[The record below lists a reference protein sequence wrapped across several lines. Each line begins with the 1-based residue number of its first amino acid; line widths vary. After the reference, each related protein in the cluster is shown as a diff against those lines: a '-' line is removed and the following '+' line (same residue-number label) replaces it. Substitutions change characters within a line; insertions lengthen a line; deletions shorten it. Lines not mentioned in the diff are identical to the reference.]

1 MWRFYGTR
9 FLANR
14 LALVGAVILLCIS
27 LAAWAAP
34 LLSRHNPNEQHLTQ
48 RLQSPSLFN
57 NSVTTPIPHPALSQE
72 ERESP
77 SFPSPLGRRWPEGG
91 IRPRGPDEGLQ
102 QLRSVRHL
110 LGTDDLGRDVFSRML
125 YGGRVSLRV
134 GLLAM
139 AISVTLGTLVGLTA
153 GYFGGAVD
161 AVLMRLVDIVL
172 CFPTIF
178 LILMVIA
185 FLEPSLWNVMAVIGF
200 TSWPGL
206 ARLVRGETLS
216 LRERD
221 FILAARGLGL
231 SSPRILFVH
240 LLPNLVAPILVSATL
255 GVGTAIL
262 TESALSFLGL
272 GVQPPMAS
280 WGNIL
285 TGGKDYLHVAWWLSV
300 FPGVAILVTVL
311 ALNLL
316 GEGLRDVFDPREN
329 P

>member
-1 MWRFYGTR
+1 MRR
-9 FLANR
+9 FLGHR
-14 LALVGAVILLCIS
+14 LALSGAGVLFALGV
-27 LAAWAAP
+27 ATWAAP
-34 LLSRHNPNEQHLTQ
+34 VLSRSDPNEQHLTE
-48 RLQSPSLFN
+48 RLQSPSAKHF
-57 NSVTTPIPHPALSQE
+57 
-72 ERESP
+72 
-77 SFPSPLGRRWPEGG
+77 
-91 IRPRGPDEGLQ
+91 
-102 QLRSVRHL
+102 
-110 LGTDDLGRDVFSRML
+110 LGTDDLGRDVFARLL

-134 GLLAM
+134 GILAV
-139 AISVTLGTLVGLTA
+139 AISVTLGTLIGVSA
-153 GYFGGAVD
+153 GYFGGFVD
-161 AVLMRLVDIVL
+161 VVFMRTVDIVL

-240 LLPNLVAPILVSATL
+240 LLPHLVAPVLVSATL
-255 GVGTAIL
+255 GVGGAIL

-285 TGGKDYLHVAWWLSV
+285 TGGKDYMHVAWWLSV
-300 FPGVAILVTVL
+300 FPGAAILVTVL
-311 ALNLL
+311 ALNVL
-316 GEGLRDVFDPREN
+316 GEGLRDVFDPKAN

>member
-1 MWRFYGTR
+1 MGRYDRTR
-9 FLANR
+9 FLSNR
-14 LALVGAVILLCIS
+14 LALAGALILFLIG
-27 LAAWAAP
+27 LASWAAP
-34 LLSRHNPNEQHLTQ
+34 LLTRDPPNEQHLTE
-48 RLQSPSLFN
+48 RLKSPS
-57 NSVTTPIPHPALSQE
+57 A
-72 ERESP
+72 
-77 SFPSPLGRRWPEGG
+77 
-91 IRPRGPDEGLQ
+91 
-102 QLRSVRHL
+102 RHL

-139 AISVTLGTLVGLTA
+139 VLSVTLGTLVGLTA

-161 AVLMRLVDIVL
+161 AALMRLVDIVL

-185 FLEPSLWNVMAVIGF
+185 FLEPSLWNVMAVIGL

-231 SSPRILFVH
+231 SSPKILFVH
-240 LLPNLVAPILVSATL
+240 FLPNLVAPILVSATL
-255 GVGTAIL
+255 GVGGAIL

-285 TGGKDYLHVAWWLSV
+285 TSGKDYLHVAWWLSV

-316 GEGLRDVFDPREN
+316 GEGLRDIFDPRETT
-329 P
+329 

>member
-1 MWRFYGTR
+1 MWRYYGIR
-9 FLANR
+9 FLGNR
-14 LALVGAVILLCIS
+14 LALAGAIALLFIG
-27 LAAWAAP
+27 LAAWTAP
-34 LLSRHNPNEQHLTQ
+34 LLTRHNPNEQRLTE
-48 RLQSPSLFN
+48 RLQSPSAN
-57 NSVTTPIPHPALSQE
+57 
-72 ERESP
+72 
-77 SFPSPLGRRWPEGG
+77 
-91 IRPRGPDEGLQ
+91 
-102 QLRSVRHL
+102 HL

-134 GLLAM
+134 GLLAV
-139 AISVTLGTLVGLTA
+139 AISVTLGTLVGLVA
-153 GYFGGAVD
+153 GYWGGVTD

-221 FILAARGLGL
+221 FVLAARGLGL
-231 SSPRILFVH
+231 SAPRILFVH
-240 LLPNLVAPILVSATL
+240 LLPHLVAPILVSATL
-255 GVGTAIL
+255 GVGGAIL

-272 GVQPPMAS
+272 GVQPPLAS

-285 TGGKDYLHVAWWLSV
+285 TSGKDYLHVAWWLSI

-329 P
+329 Q

>member
-1 MWRFYGTR
+1 MMWRYYGIR
-9 FLANR
+9 FLGNR
-14 LALVGAVILLCIS
+14 LALAGAIALLFIG
-27 LAAWAAP
+27 LAAWTAP
-34 LLSRHNPNEQHLTQ
+34 LLTRHNPNEQRLTE
-48 RLQSPSLFN
+48 RLQSPSAN
-57 NSVTTPIPHPALSQE
+57 
-72 ERESP
+72 
-77 SFPSPLGRRWPEGG
+77 
-91 IRPRGPDEGLQ
+91 
-102 QLRSVRHL
+102 HL

-134 GLLAM
+134 GLLAV
-139 AISVTLGTLVGLTA
+139 AISVTLGTLVGLVA
-153 GYFGGAVD
+153 GYWGGVTD

-221 FILAARGLGL
+221 FVLAARGLGL
-231 SSPRILFVH
+231 SAPRILFVH
-240 LLPNLVAPILVSATL
+240 LLPHLVAPILVSATL
-255 GVGTAIL
+255 GVGGAIL

-272 GVQPPMAS
+272 GVQPPFAS

-285 TGGKDYLHVAWWLSV
+285 TSGKDYLHVAWWLSV
-300 FPGVAILVTVL
+300 FPGLAILVSVL

-329 P
+329 A

>member
-14 LALVGAVILLCIS
+14 LALAGAVILLCIG

-34 LLSRHNPNEQHLTQ
+34 LLTRKNPNEQRVTE
-48 RLQSPSLFN
+48 RLQAPS
-57 NSVTTPIPHPALSQE
+57 A
-72 ERESP
+72 
-77 SFPSPLGRRWPEGG
+77 
-91 IRPRGPDEGLQ
+91 
-102 QLRSVRHL
+102 RHFI
-110 LGTDDLGRDVFSRML
+110 GTDDLGRDVFSRML

-134 GLLAM
+134 GLLAVVL
-139 AISVTLGTLVGLTA
+139 SVSMGTLVGLAA

-161 AVLMRLVDIVL
+161 AALMRLVDIVL

-231 SSPRILFVH
+231 SAPRILFVH
-240 LLPNLVAPILVSATL
+240 LLPNLAAPILVSATL
-255 GVGTAIL
+255 GVGSAIL

-300 FPGVAILVTVL
+300 FPGAAILVTVL

-316 GEGLRDVFDPREN
+316 GEGLRDVLDPREN
-329 P
+329 Q

>member
-1 MWRFYGTR
+1 MWRYYGR
-9 FLANR
+9 RLLSNR
-14 LALVGAVILLCIS
+14 MAMSGGIVLLLIALS
-27 LAAWAAP
+27 AWAAP
-34 LLSRHNPNEQHLTQ
+34 LLTRDAPNEQHLTE
-48 RLQSPSLFN
+48 RLQAPS
-57 NSVTTPIPHPALSQE
+57 T
-72 ERESP
+72 
-77 SFPSPLGRRWPEGG
+77 
-91 IRPRGPDEGLQ
+91 
-102 QLRSVRHL
+102 RHV
-110 LGTDDLGRDVFSRML
+110 LGTDDLGRDVLSRML
-125 YGGRVSLRV
+125 HGGRVSLRV
-134 GLLAM
+134 GVLAV
-139 AISVTLGTLVGLTA
+139 ALSVTLGTLVGLVA
-153 GYFGGAVD
+153 GYWGGVAD

-185 FLEPSLWNVMAVIGF
+185 FLEPSLWNVMAVIGL

-206 ARLVRGETLS
+206 ARLVRGESLS

-231 SSPRILFVH
+231 SSARIIFVH

-255 GVGTAIL
+255 GVGGAIL

-285 TGGKDYLHVAWWLSV
+285 TSGKDYLHVAWWLSV
-300 FPGVAILVTVL
+300 FPGVAILLTVL

-329 P
+329 T

>member
-1 MWRFYGTR
+1 MILFFIGFTS
-9 FLANR
+9 
-14 LALVGAVILLCIS
+14 AV
-27 LAAWAAP
+27 AP
-34 LLSRHNPNEQHLTQ
+34 LLTRTNPNEQHLMA
-48 RLQSPSLFN
+48 RLQSPSPQH
-57 NSVTTPIPHPALSQE
+57 V
-72 ERESP
+72 
-77 SFPSPLGRRWPEGG
+77 
-91 IRPRGPDEGLQ
+91 
-102 QLRSVRHL
+102 
-110 LGTDDLGRDVFSRML
+110 LGTDDLGRDVFARML

-134 GLLAM
+134 GLLAA
-139 AISVTLGTLVGLTA
+139 AIAVTLGTLVGLLA
-153 GYFGGAVD
+153 GYFGGVTD
-161 AVLMRLVDIVL
+161 AVLMRAVDIVL

-231 SSPRILFVH
+231 SSSRILFVH
-240 LLPNLVAPILVSATL
+240 LLPNLLAPILVSATL
-255 GVGTAIL
+255 SVGGAIL

-285 TGGKDYLHVAWWLSV
+285 TSGKDYLHVAWWLSV
-300 FPGVAILVTVL
+300 FPGVAILVAVL

-316 GEGLRDVFDPREN
+316 GEGLRNVFDPREEA
-329 P
+329 

>member
-1 MWRFYGTR
+1 MWRFYGKR

-14 LALVGAVILLCIS
+14 LAVGGALLLFLIGLS
-27 LAAWAAP
+27 SWAAP
-34 LLSRHNPNEQHLTQ
+34 ILTHQHPNEQHLTE
-48 RLQSPSLFN
+48 RLQSPS
-57 NSVTTPIPHPALSQE
+57 TPHP
-72 ERESP
+72 
-77 SFPSPLGRRWPEGG
+77 
-91 IRPRGPDEGLQ
+91 
-102 QLRSVRHL
+102 
-110 LGTDDLGRDVFSRML
+110 LGTDDLGRDVFARML

-134 GLLAM
+134 GLLAVT
-139 AISVTLGTLVGLTA
+139 ISVILGTIVGLTA
-153 GYFGGAVD
+153 GYFGGITD
-161 AVLMRLVDIVL
+161 MILMRVVDIVL

-221 FILAARGLGL
+221 FILSARGMGL
-231 SSPRILFVH
+231 STPRILFVH
-240 LLPNLVAPILVSATL
+240 LLPNLVAPILVSAIL
-255 GVGTAIL
+255 GVGGAIL

-272 GVQPPMAS
+272 GVQPPLAS

-285 TGGKDYLHVAWWLSV
+285 TSGKDYLHVAWWLSV
-300 FPGVAILVTVL
+300 FPGVAILVSVL

-316 GEGLRDVFDPREN
+316 GEGLRDVLDPRES

>member
-1 MWRFYGTR
+1 MWRYYGTR
-9 FLANR
+9 FVSNR
-14 LALVGAVILLCIS
+14 LAMAGALILLLIGFAS
-27 LAAWAAP
+27 AVAP
-34 LLSRHNPNEQHLTQ
+34 LLARNEPNEQHLTE
-48 RLQSPSLFN
+48 RLQSPS
-57 NSVTTPIPHPALSQE
+57 A
-72 ERESP
+72 
-77 SFPSPLGRRWPEGG
+77 
-91 IRPRGPDEGLQ
+91 
-102 QLRSVRHL
+102 RHW

-125 YGGRVSLRV
+125 YGGRVSLQV
-134 GLLAM
+134 GLLSAVL
-139 AISVTLGTLVGLTA
+139 SVLLGTGVGLVA
-153 GYFGGAVD
+153 GYFGGLTD
-161 AVLMRLVDIVL
+161 AALMRLVDIVL

-206 ARLVRGETLS
+206 ARLLRGETLS

-231 SSPRILFVH
+231 SAPRILFVH

-255 GVGTAIL
+255 SVGGAIL

-285 TGGKDYLHVAWWLSV
+285 TSGKDYLHVAWWLSV

-311 ALNLL
+311 SLNLL
-316 GEGLRDVFDPREN
+316 GEGLRDVLDPRA
-329 P
+329 